1 MNSQKAFKKFLVDLN
16 LKFPDIVKSSK
27 LDENDIEKFQE
38 LFIGNIVEIIKKDD
52 SIFSESK
59 EVFGI
64 DLSDI
69 FKQDPDL
76 IWKHMQPC
84 LFSSLFHGDIKS
96 KLKDMLPEL
105 LGAFKEQFGNTD
117 EIDKILEDESKT
129 SKITEF
135 FEYLKESMFATLL
148 LSVFESIDLSEV
160 VTINPQ
166 EFMNDPSKLQQH
178 PIVGKIQGQI
188 QTIMKN
194 KVEKGEFTK
203 ERIMNE
209 FEVFKQKIQEL
220 FGDYMNETMGT
231 NKSDLPPEIIMGNS
245 PEARRA
251 RMLARLQRK
260 LKDRKNK

>member
-27 LDENDIEKFQE
+27 LDENDIDKFQK
-38 LFIGNIVEIIKKDD
+38 LFISHIVEIIKKDD
-52 SIFSESK
+52 SIFSEPN
-59 EVFGI
+59 EIFGI
-64 DLSDI
+64 DLSEI

-76 IWKHMQPC
+76 IWKHMQSC
-84 LFSSLFHGDIKS
+84 VFSSLFHGDIKS
-96 KLKDMLPEL
+96 KIKEVLPEL
-105 LGAFKEQFGNTD
+105 LSAFKEQVGDTD

-135 FEYLKESMFATLL
+135 FEYLKESMFAVLL
-148 LSVFESIDLSEV
+148 LSVFESIDLSDV
-160 VTINPQ
+160 LNINAQ

-178 PIVGKIQGQI
+178 PLVLKIQGQI
-188 QTIMKN
+188 QTIMRN
-194 KVEKGEFTK
+194 KIEKGELSK

-209 FEVFKQKIQEL
+209 FHVFKQKIQEL

-231 NKSDLPPEIIMGNS
+231 NKSDLAPEIIMGNS

>member
-1 MNSQKAFKKFLVDLN
+1 
-16 LKFPDIVKSSK
+16 
-27 LDENDIEKFQE
+27 
-38 LFIGNIVEIIKKDD
+38 
-52 SIFSESK
+52 
-59 EVFGI
+59 
-64 DLSDI
+64 
-69 FKQDPDL
+69 
-76 IWKHMQPC
+76 MQPC
-84 LFSSLFHGDIKS
+84 LFSSLFYGDVKS

-105 LGAFKEQFGNTD
+105 LDAFKEQFSNTD

-129 SKITEF
+129 SKISDF

-160 VTINPQ
+160 LTINPQ
-166 EFMNDPSKLQQH
+166 EFMDDPSKLQEH
-178 PIVGKIQGQI
+178 PIVGKIQAQI

-194 KVEKGEFTK
+194 KIEKGEFTK

-231 NKSDLPPEIIMGNS
+231 AKSDLPPEIIMGNS

-260 LKDRKNK
+260 LKDRKK